1 MLHIQNTPTIM
12 NSICSSPRTY
22 KEEIQKSKENRIK
35 RLGGIEEEKKMKNSA
50 NEKIQN
56 KINQSKEYDNK
67 RSKNNFKPLFSS
79 PGTDALERVC
89 TELNTHMIK
98 ERRASVVAD
107 VSDKINLLQLM
118 RLDSYMIQRGIDIRL
133 IACRVG
139 RQLIW

>member
-56 KINQSKEYDNK
+56 KINQSK
-67 RSKNNFKPLFSS
+67 
-79 PGTDALERVC
+79 G
-89 TELNTHMIK
+89 
-98 ERRASVVAD
+98 
-107 VSDKINLLQLM
+107 
-118 RLDSYMIQRGIDIRL
+118 RGKK
-133 IACRVG
+133 G
-139 RQLIW
+139 EKKK

>member
-1 MLHIQNTPTIM
+1 MLLTQNSPTIM
-12 NSICSSPRTY
+12 NSFCSSPHTY

-35 RLGGIEEEKKMKNSA
+35 KLGGIEEGKKMKYSA
-50 NEKIQN
+50 NEEIQ
-56 KINQSKEYDNK
+56 KKRNQSKEYCHK

-107 VSDKINLLQLM
+107 VSDKIHLLQLM
-118 RLDSYMIQRGIDIRL
+118 RLDSYMIQRGNDIRL
-133 IACRVG
+133 IACRVV
-139 RQLIW
+139 RQLI